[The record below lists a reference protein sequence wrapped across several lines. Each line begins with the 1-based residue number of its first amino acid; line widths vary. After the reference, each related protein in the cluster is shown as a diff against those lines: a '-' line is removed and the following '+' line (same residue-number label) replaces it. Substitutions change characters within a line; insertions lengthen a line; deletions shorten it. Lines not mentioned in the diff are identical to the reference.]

1 MIPGVDT
8 LSSFGRRLIDNAASL
23 TADNKEKALILKK

>member
-8 LSSFGRRLIDNAASL
+8 LRSFGRRLIDNAASL
-23 TADNKEKALILKK
+23 TADNKKKF